1 VLSSEGQL
9 RLGTQLLLRPGLP
22 SDLNLRRSHRPNER
36 PQRAGARRWS
46 IATGGVKRRA
56 CVKERRS
63 ASDAGAVGNR
73 PRKPPGPVLRQ
84 PVLQDIAMANKE
96 PFASLTGIEQYVQ
109 VTERTKHAMENYLSW
124 VQNAMSASPWVNND
138 LNKKLLSYTT
148 ENVTAAVEHVQKLS
162 QAQNLE
168 AVVKIQTEFMS
179 KQLATFNE
187 QTKTI
192 VEICTK
198 AAQGATKSPTT

>member
-1 VLSSEGQL
+1 
-9 RLGTQLLLRPGLP
+9 
-22 SDLNLRRSHRPNER
+22 
-36 PQRAGARRWS
+36 
-46 IATGGVKRRA
+46 
-56 CVKERRS
+56 
-63 ASDAGAVGNR
+63 
-73 PRKPPGPVLRQ
+73 
-84 PVLQDIAMANKE
+84 MANKE

-168 AVVKIQTEFMS
+168 AVVKIQTKFMS